1 MAQNAPGAGRRPAA
15 DRPPSPP
22 APASRP
28 SPAGDGAA
36 QGGGTLA
43 RRHLSTTALVF
54 MIIAASAPLTVLA
67 GGVPTNFA
75 VSGLLGVPVSY
86 LVLGVILILF
96 AAGYGA
102 MSSHVQ
108 NAGAF
113 YAYISEGL
121 GSRQGI
127 AAAILALIS
136 YNMMQIGLYGLF
148 GFALSNALTQW
159 TGLEVPWWLAAA
171 AGWIIVGVLGVNSV
185 DLSAK
190 VLGVLVALEFLVVI
204 VVSIISVRT
213 APEGLSTQTLQ
224 PDQFFTTG
232 IGVLLAFGI
241 AAFMGF
247 ESGAI
252 YSEETKDP
260 RRTVAR
266 ATYIAVAVIAV
277 FYAASAWA
285 LAMGVGPGS
294 IVAQSREHGPDLVFV
309 WLADHSVPLADLA
322 SLLFIT
328 SLLAALIAFH
338 NAAARYFFALGRSR
352 VLPGYLG
359 KAAPTG
365 APRAGSLTQSLLA
378 LVVVAVF
385 AVAGTGSELGPLYPV
400 MTLFTWLTNAAA
412 FGLVF
417 LLAITSIAVIAWFA
431 RDPHGHGLWTR
442 AIAPGISAV
451 GLLVVA
457 GLILGNFDIMIEAD
471 GPSPLVVVMPGII
484 IGSGVVGLI
493 WGEVIRRRDPARY
506 DALREQDQIESP

>member
-1 MAQNAPGAGRRPAA
+1 MTQTTSTQTTAGMAAGQTREADTPA
-15 DRPPSPP
+15 
-22 APASRP
+22 
-28 SPAGDGAA
+28 
-36 QGGGTLA
+36 LA

-75 VSGLLGVPVSY
+75 VSGLLGVPVTY
-86 LVLGVILILF
+86 LVLGVVLVLF

-113 YAYISEGL
+113 YAYITEGL
-121 GSRQGI
+121 GNRQGI
-127 AAAILALIS
+127 AAALLALVS

-148 GFALSNALTQW
+148 GFALSNALTTW
-159 TGLEVPWWLAAA
+159 TGLNIPWWAA
-171 AGWIIVGVLGVNSV
+171 AGIGWVLVGILGINSV

-190 VLGVLVALEFLVVI
+190 VLGVLVALEFVVVI
-204 VVSIISVRT
+204 VVSVISIGT

-224 PDQFFTTG
+224 PDQFLASG

-266 ATYIAVAVIAV
+266 ATYIAVGVIAL

-285 LAMGVGPGS
+285 FAMGIGPS
-294 IVAQSREHGPDLVFV
+294 TVIDQSREFGPDLVFV
-309 WLADHSVPLADLA
+309 WLAGQSPLLA
-322 SLLFIT
+322 ELANVLFIT

-352 VLPGYLG
+352 VLPRYLAG
-359 KAAPTG
+359 STTSG
-365 APRAGSLTQSLLA
+365 APAAGSLTQSLLA

-385 AVAGTGSELGPLYPV
+385 AVAGTGHELGPLFPV
-400 MTLFTWLTNAAA
+400 VTLFTWLTNAAA

-417 LLAITSIAVIAWFA
+417 LLAVTSVAVIAWFTK
-431 RDPHGHGLWTR
+431 DHHGYGLWTR
-442 AIAPGISAV
+442 MIAPGLAAIA
-451 GLLVVA
+451 LMIVA
-457 GLILGNFDIMIEAD
+457 ILILANFDIMIDAE
-471 GPSPLVVVMPGII
+471 GRSPLVVVMPGII
-484 IGSGVVGLI
+484 IGTGVLGLI
-493 WGEVIRRRDPARY
+493 WGEVIRRRRPQEYQAMRH
-506 DALREQDQIESP
+506 QDQIDQNTDLPRT

>member
-1 MAQNAPGAGRRPAA
+1 
-15 DRPPSPP
+15 
-22 APASRP
+22 
-28 SPAGDGAA
+28 
-36 QGGGTLA
+36 
-43 RRHLSTTALVF
+43 

-75 VSGLLGVPVSY
+75 VSGLMGVPISY
-86 LVLGVILILF
+86 LVLGVILVLF
-96 AAGYGA
+96 AVGYGA

-113 YAYISEGL
+113 YAYITEGL
-121 GSRQGI
+121 GNRQGI
-127 AAAILALIS
+127 AAALLALVS

-159 TGLEVPWWLAAA
+159 SGMEIPWWAAA
-171 AGWIIVGVLGVNSV
+171 IAGWLIVGVLGVNSV

-190 VLGVLVALEFLVVI
+190 VLGVLVALEFVVVI
-204 VVSIISVRT
+204 VVSVMSVST

-224 PDQFFTTG
+224 PGQFFTTG

-277 FYAASAWA
+277 FYAVSAWA
-285 LAMGVGPGS
+285 FAMGIGPS
-294 IVAQSREHGPDLVFV
+294 AIIQQSQEFGPDLLFV
-309 WLADHSVPLADLA
+309 WLGGQSALLAELA
-322 SLLFIT
+322 NVLFIT

-352 VLPGYLG
+352 VLPGYLRRSTT
-359 KAAPTG
+359 TG
-365 APRAGSLTQSLLA
+365 APFAGSLTQSGLA
-378 LVVVAVF
+378 VVVVAIF
-385 AVAGTGSELGPLYPV
+385 AVAGTGHELGPLYPV
-400 MTLFTWLTNAAA
+400 ITLFTWLTNAAA

-417 LLAITSIAVIAWFA
+417 LLAVTSIAVIAWFA
-431 RDPHGHGLWTR
+431 KNHHGHGIWTR
-442 AIAPGISAV
+442 AVAPGMSAA

-457 GLILGNFDIMIEAD
+457 ALILLNFDIMIEAD
-471 GPSPLVVVMPGII
+471 GPSPLVVIMPGVV
-484 IGSGVVGLI
+484 IGTGVLGLI

-506 DALREQDQIESP
+506 QAMSDQDQIEEETGSPRS